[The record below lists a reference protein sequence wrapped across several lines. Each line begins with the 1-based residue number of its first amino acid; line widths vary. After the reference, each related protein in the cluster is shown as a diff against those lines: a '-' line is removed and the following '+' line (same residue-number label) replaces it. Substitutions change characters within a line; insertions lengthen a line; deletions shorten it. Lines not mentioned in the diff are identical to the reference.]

1 VDTFELL
8 PTLAQG
14 ELSETSAPELVAAA
28 FRSRASGT
36 LWVET
41 QEKVELRVYFRA
53 GDMCGAAPSEG
64 LQTLAH
70 VLLANEWVSALE
82 IESTGEEA
90 KAAQKRHADVLLAKG
105 LLTPEKLRAAVHA
118 QNVSNL
124 ASLLAI
130 TAGSYD
136 WRGWESPPSWAREM
150 VGPGPAMVAALENP
164 KHEARRKRVLDWLGL
179 SSARLSS
186 DWPDLQDRLGL
197 EAPEL
202 RAAEVLNL
210 PRKPSE
216 LIDASRLPKAR
227 GEALLVTLLLVGAA
241 EAQETKSQPPPP
253 PLQQPRFTPPSQPRA
268 EPARILTPAASP
280 AAAPR
285 PAAARILS
293 QPAMPRVPPKPVVLD
308 DLHDL
313 VLEPLPEEQPLVA
326 PMPAKP
332 VEDDLFPPLELD
344 TSPKAEVV
352 QTRAQRQDD
361 AMAQLDALLV
371 EDPDEPPLELDTKP
385 KPASH
390 GVTAND
396 APEPLKST
404 FAQNERQ
411 QDASANEL
419 RKKMLARGMRNLGNG
434 PSGITPPAGF
444 TSEPLLPETPAAPSA
459 GKMTDDERR
468 FADDALD
475 RLKRAPEQTAYA
487 RLGVSQN
494 ATQEAIKG
502 AYLMAAKRFHPDR
515 ANGGLSSMQGDL
527 QKLFGLLK
535 DAYESIS
542 TKEGRE
548 RYDQGQR
555 AGGHSAGG
563 PRQASRK
570 DEAAMA
576 VKMGEVLLKKR
587 DFEAAI
593 TKLRRAV
600 DLDATGDAIAA
611 LAWALVADPKATPA
625 TKEEAAT
632 LINKALRADGLT
644 ARTFYV
650 AGVLWRTKD
659 PDSAVDAFRKA
670 LEMDPNHS
678 DAALELRLIEQRRGK
693 QAKAGGGVLSGLL
706 FGKRKG

>member
-41 QEKVELRVYFRA
+41 PDKVELRVYFRA

-136 WRGWESPPSWAREM
+136 WRGWEAPPAWAREM
-150 VGPGPAMVAALENP
+150 VGPGPSMVAALESQ

-179 SSARLSS
+179 SSARLSA
-186 DWPDLQDRLGL
+186 DWPDVQDRLGL
-197 EAPEL
+197 DALER

-241 EAQETKSQPPPP
+241 EAQETQ
-253 PLQQPRFTPPSQPRA
+253 SQPRT
-268 EPARILTPAASP
+268 EP
-280 AAAPR
+280 
-285 PAAARILS
+285 ARILS

-308 DLHDL
+308 DLRDL
-313 VLEPLPEEQPLVA
+313 VLEPLPEEAPLVA

-332 VEDDLFPPLELD
+332 IEDDLFPPLELD
-344 TSPKAEVV
+344 TSPKAEAV

-385 KPASH
+385 KSASH
-390 GVTAND
+390 GVTTND
-396 APEPLKST
+396 APEPVKST

-411 QDASANEL
+411 QDANANEL

-444 TSEPLLPETPAAPSA
+444 TSEPLLPDVPAQASA
-459 GKMTDDERR
+459 GKMTEDERR

-494 ATQEAIKG
+494 ATQEAIKA
-502 AYLMAAKRFHPDR
+502 AYLTAAKRFHPDR
-515 ANGGLSSMQGDL
+515 ANGGLASMQSDL

-563 PRQASRK
+563 LRQASRK
-570 DEAAMA
+570 DEASMA

-600 DLDATGDAIAA
+600 DLDGTGDAIAA

-632 LINKALRADGLT
+632 LINKALRADGVT

-693 QAKAGGGVLSGLL
+693 QQKAGGGVLSGLL

>member
-1 VDTFELL
+1 MDTFELL

-41 QEKVELRVYFRA
+41 PDKIELRVYFRA

-90 KAAQKRHADVLLAKG
+90 KAAQKRHGEVLLAKG
-105 LLTPEKLRAAVHA
+105 LLTPEKLRAAMHA
-118 QNVSNL
+118 QNLSNL
-124 ASLLAI
+124 ASLLAV
-130 TAGSYD
+130 TSGSYD
-136 WRGWESPPSWAREM
+136 WRGWESPPAWAREM
-150 VGPGPAMVAALENP
+150 VGPGPSMVAALESP
-164 KHEARRKRVLDWLGL
+164 KHAARRKRVLDWLGV
-179 SSARLSS
+179 SSAKLSA
-186 DWPDLQDRLGL
+186 DWPDLQDRLALDPL
-197 EAPEL
+197 ER

-216 LIDASRLPKAR
+216 LIDAARMPQAR

-241 EAQETKSQPPPP
+241 EAQETQSRQQPAPRLTPPSQPRAEPA
-253 PLQQPRFTPPSQPRA
+253 PRFTPPSQPRA
-268 EPARILTPAASP
+268 EPARIS
-280 AAAPR
+280 
-285 PAAARILS
+285 S
-293 QPAMPRVPPKPVVLD
+293 QPAMARVPPPPKPAVLD

-313 VLEPLPEEQPLVA
+313 VLEPLPEDPPAVSPA
-326 PMPAKP
+326 PSRI
-332 VEDDLFPPLELD
+332 VDDDLFPPLELD
-344 TSPKAEVV
+344 TGPKAQPEP
-352 QTRAQRQDD
+352 TRAERHDA

-371 EDPDEPPLELDTKP
+371 EDPDEPPLELDISP
-385 KPASH
+385 RAASH
-390 GVTAND
+390 GVTTNH
-396 APEPLKST
+396 APEPVNRTYDQLQ
-404 FAQNERQ
+404 ADPQ
-411 QDASANEL
+411 QDANAKEL

-434 PSGITPPAGF
+434 PAGITPPAGF
-444 TSEPLLPETPAAPSA
+444 TEEPYVPPTQPAQPA
-459 GKMTDDERR
+459 GKMTDEERR

-475 RLKRAPEQTAYA
+475 RLKRASEQTAYA

-494 ATQEAIKG
+494 ASQEAIKA
-502 AYLMAAKRFHPDR
+502 AYLSAAKRFHPDR
-515 ANGGLSSMQGDL
+515 ASGGLASMQPDL

-542 TKEGRE
+542 TAQARAA
-548 RYDQGQR
+548 YDQAQRSGGGQKS
-555 AGGHSAGG
+555 GSGQKS
-563 PRQASRK
+563 SRK

-576 VKMGEVLLKKR
+576 VKMGEVLFKKR

-600 DLDATGDAIAA
+600 ELDGTGDAIAA

-693 QAKAGGGVLSGLL
+693 QQKAGGGVLSGLL

>member
-36 LWVET
+36 LWLET
-41 QEKVELRVYFRA
+41 PGKVELRVWFRA
-53 GDMCGAAPSEG
+53 GDMCGAAASDG
-64 LQTLAH
+64 FQTLAH

-90 KAAQKRHADVLLAKG
+90 KAAGKRHGEVLLAKG
-105 LLTPEKLRAAVHA
+105 LLTPDKLRSAVYA
-118 QNVSNL
+118 QNQANL
-124 ASLLAI
+124 ATLLSV
-130 TAGSYD
+130 TSGSYD
-136 WRGWESPPSWAREM
+136 WRGWEAPPPFAREV
-150 VGPGPAMVAALENP
+150 VGPGPAMVAALE
-164 KHEARRKRVLDWLGL
+164 KQAARRKRVLDWLGV
-179 SSARLSS
+179 SSAKLSG
-186 DWPDLQDRLGL
+186 DWPDLQDRLAL
-197 EAPEL
+197 DAAER

-216 LIDASRLPKAR
+216 LVDASRLPQAR
-227 GEALLVTLLLVGAA
+227 AEALLVTLLLVGAA
-241 EAQETKSQPPPP
+241 EAQETQAPAPRVTPAA
-253 PLQQPRFTPPSQPRA
+253 QPRV
-268 EPARILTPAASP
+268 EPAARILTPAA
-280 AAAPR
+280 
-285 PAAARILS
+285 
-293 QPAMPRVPPKPVVLD
+293 MPRVPAPPPRAPEPPRPRPVL
-308 DLHDL
+308 LNDL
-313 VLEPLPEEQPLVA
+313 VLEPLPDEAPLI
-326 PMPAKP
+326 PMPVRP

-344 TSPKAEVV
+344 DGPKTVV
-352 QTRAQRQDD
+352 EQTRAQRQDD

-371 EDPDEPPLELDTKP
+371 EDPNDAPLELDTTP
-385 KPASH
+385 RTASH
-390 GVTAND
+390 GVSTAN
-396 APEPLKST
+396 APEPVKST
-404 FAQNERQ
+404 FED
-411 QDASANEL
+411 QDTNAKDL
-419 RKKMLARGMRNLGNG
+419 RKKMLVRGMRNLGNAPTG
-434 PSGITPPAGF
+434 LTPPAGF
-444 TSEPLLPETPAAPSA
+444 TAEPLLPETPAQP
-459 GKMTDDERR
+459 GVRMTDDDRR
-468 FADDALD
+468 FAEDALD

-494 ATQEAIKG
+494 APQEAIKA
-502 AYLMAAKRFHPDR
+502 AYLSAAKRFHPDR
-515 ANGGLSSMQGDL
+515 AIGGLATLQADL
-527 QKLFGLLK
+527 QRLFGLLK
-535 DAYESIS
+535 DAWENLS
-542 TKEGRE
+542 TKDLRE
-548 RYDQGQR
+548 QYDKSQR
-555 AGGHSAGG
+555 SGGGSG
-563 PRQASRK
+563 PQKSSRK

-600 DLDATGDAIAA
+600 ELDGTGDAIAA

-632 LINKALRADGLT
+632 LINKALRADGVT

-693 QAKAGGGVLSGLL
+693 QQKAGGGVLSGLL